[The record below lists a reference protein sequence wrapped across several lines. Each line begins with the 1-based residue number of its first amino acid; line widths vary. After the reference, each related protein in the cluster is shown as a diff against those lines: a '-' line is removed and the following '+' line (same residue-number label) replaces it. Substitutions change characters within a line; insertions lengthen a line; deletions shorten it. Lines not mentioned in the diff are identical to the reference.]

1 MKRALLPLPPSKPHQ
16 YLYQILV
23 ETWKGEN
30 ISSSESFNLSPRVL
44 LGFLKRRG
52 PGEYVFNIL
61 QPLSACLLPALLHQ
75 GGSDPSVSRGRGVRS
90 WGQACQKGRV
100 HPAWSSP
107 RPVPPPPNFFNTFNL
122 EEALLGPR
130 LDYGVGGGGLI
141 NGKWWPVGLS

>member
-1 MKRALLPLPPSKPHQ
+1 MCARESRPPQVSLRGFRGIPSLLWVPSALKRALLPLTPSKPHE

-52 PGEYVFNIL
+52 PGEYVFNML
-61 QPLSACLLPALLHQ
+61 RPLSARLLPALLHQ
-75 GGSDPSVSRGRGVRS
+75 GGSDPGVSRGRGVRS
-90 WGQACQKGRV
+90 WGQACQKGRG

-107 RPVPPPPNFFNTFNL
+107 RPPPPPHL
-122 EEALLGPR
+122 
-130 LDYGVGGGGLI
+130 
-141 NGKWWPVGLS
+141 